1 MVIGSGR
8 EEHFVIRPSRI
19 DVIIFSSEVLLATD
33 SYHLNSVGIP
43 VDLIKLLENVCLWLD
58 GVNHLLCCYAKL
70 LGSNFRVTDPR
81 GSK

>member
-43 VDLIKLLENVCLWLD
+43 VDFIKACLWLD
-58 GVNHLLCCYAKL
+58 GVRESIFIGPRSDHSLPM
-70 LGSNFRVTDPR
+70 SVTD
-81 GSK
+81 